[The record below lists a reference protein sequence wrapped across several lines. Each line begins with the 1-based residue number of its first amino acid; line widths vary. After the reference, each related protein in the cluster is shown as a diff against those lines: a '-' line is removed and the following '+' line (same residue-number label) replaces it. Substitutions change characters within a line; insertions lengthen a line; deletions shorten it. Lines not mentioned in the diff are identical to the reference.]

1 MAELGGAP
9 LAQAVWNKT
18 IKEVEEGT
26 MGGPFTA
33 EAIQERCGP
42 TYNLVPSFGLQQGVN
57 EEGKPKFRRIDD
69 HTAGYNNLAAERRQR
84 IQMANIDYLVAMAK
98 PLHKSFEM
106 PLLVGSEDMQG
117 AYRQLPLPDKQL
129 GISITAIYDPTTKRP
144 ALFEIYGPL
153 EQVILSRTFIGAQNS
168 CAVLWLGVAML

>member
-33 EAIQERCGP
+33 EAIQERYGP

-69 HTAGYNNLAAERRQR
+69 HTAERRQR
-84 IQMANIDYLVAMAK
+84 IEMANIDYLVVMAK
-98 PLHKSFEM
+98 ALHKSFEM

-168 CAVLWLGVAML
+168 CAVLWLGVSMLW